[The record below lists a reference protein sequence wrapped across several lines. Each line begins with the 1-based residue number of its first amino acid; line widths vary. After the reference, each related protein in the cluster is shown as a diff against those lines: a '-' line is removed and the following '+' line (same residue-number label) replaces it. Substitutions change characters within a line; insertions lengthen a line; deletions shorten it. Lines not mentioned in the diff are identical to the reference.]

1 MIYKTLIDPP
11 SILFLPNF
19 FLGRQKK
26 CVRAGGALANLLEN
40 DEEKRREKLSKQKLV
55 KKH

>member
-40 DEEKRREKLSKQKLV
+40 DEEKRREKLS
-55 KKH
+55 